1 MKYYMI
7 VTPLLAHMYMVQV
20 TRPFFVMMLPGGS
33 WFSTSELR
41 GALLGKIMNSLVE
54 WLKLVVA
61 LTELHLSTKSAMK
74 WIMDVLEACVFV
86 VFPQNIIFMLVL
98 YK

>member
-1 MKYYMI
+1 
-7 VTPLLAHMYMVQV
+7 
-20 TRPFFVMMLPGGS
+20 
-33 WFSTSELR
+33 
-41 GALLGKIMNSLVE
+41 MNSLVE
-54 WLKLVVA
+54 WLKLVVVVA
-61 LTELHLSTKSAMK
+61 LTEHHLSTESAVK